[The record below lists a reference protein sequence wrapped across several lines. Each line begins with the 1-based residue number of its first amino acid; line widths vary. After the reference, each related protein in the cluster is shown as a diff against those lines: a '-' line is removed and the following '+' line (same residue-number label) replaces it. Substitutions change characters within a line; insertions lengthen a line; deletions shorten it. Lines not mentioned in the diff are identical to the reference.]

1 MIRLKIILAS
11 TRVGRKGPAV
21 ASWILKLAE
30 ATNTFDIEFIDLK
43 ALDLPFHDEPEMPVL
58 QKYTQEHTKNWSRT
72 INSAD
77 AFIIVNPEYN
87 HGYSAPL
94 KNALDYLFKE
104 WNYKPVAFVSYGG
117 IAGGT
122 RAAQML
128 VQVVTALKMMPLTE
142 SVHLPNFSKSITA
155 SGTFEPGQ
163 AVENSA
169 ATMFKE
175 LEKWANGLKTLRN
188 PESTKV

>member
-1 MIRLKIILAS
+1 MIRLKIIVAS
-11 TRVGRKGPAV
+11 TRTGRKGPAV
-21 ASWILKLAE
+21 ATWILNIAKQN
-30 ATNTFDIEFIDLK
+30 TNFETSLLDLK
-43 ALDLPFHDEPEMPVL
+43 EIDLPFHDEPEMPAT
-58 QKYTQEHTKNWSRT
+58 QKYTKAHTKEWSR
-72 INSAD
+72 IIDEAD

-128 VQVVTALKMMPLTE
+128 VQVVSALKMMPLTE
-142 SVHLPNFSKSITA
+142 SVHVPNFSKFITPEGLFVPEKYA
-155 SGTFEPGQ
+155 EK
-163 AVENSA
+163 SA
-169 ATMFKE
+169 DTMLKE
-175 LEKWANGLKTLRN
+175 LAVWAENLKTLRHKN
-188 PESTKV
+188 